1 VLLAALLEC
10 ETSGGDA
17 LVAVE
22 LLAEAR
28 ASALPLPA
36 DAGAA
41 GARIFARAGQWKRAL
56 ALVSGGGGAA
66 AAAPDA
72 RTLAAVF
79 RALAVAQQ
87 VEPARA
93 LQAELVA
100 AGAGEAQLTAAACGV
115 LRAVARSGDVLAA
128 CDMLDAL
135 IKQRVDVDVDTYTAV
150 AMELVKAGE
159 DERAAEV
166 LDLRDYM

>member
-56 ALVSGGGGAA
+56 ALVSGAGAA
-66 AAAPDA
+66 GAVPDV